1 MGRRL
6 ALVLLMALPA
16 IADDRAPT
24 QNQPPPET
32 PARKFELT
40 VAPVGVPIV
49 INQIGDF
56 GSLARFGMQ
65 FNPLIGGYASAF
77 VRWFRTETLL
87 GGIRPAGP
95 DGDLSIDG
103 QLGVG
108 VTFTPVRLTSWV
120 VSLRAGLG
128 LAHVSVGFPARS
140 TAFSFRFGSTGIRP
154 VGNLGLEVAYV
165 VSSRLRVGL
174 EVRNTL
180 TSSGVSAVNGC
191 SAGDLTNIVGSRR
204 PPSQV
209 EELGPGCDVFWQG
222 GFTPAQ
228 ALQRTTEGGSFV
240 NRLSLDL
247 GVTFSF

>member
-6 ALVLLMALPA
+6 ALVRLMALPA

-49 INQIGDF
+49 ISQIGDF

-154 VGNLGLEVAYV
+154 VGNLGLEVAFV

-174 EVRNTL
+174 EVRHTL

-191 SAGDLTNIVGSRR
+191 SG
-204 PPSQV
+204 
-209 EELGPGCDVFWQG
+209 
-222 GFTPAQ
+222 
-228 ALQRTTEGGSFV
+228 RT
-240 NRLSLDL
+240 
-247 GVTFSF
+247 

>member
-1 MGRRL
+1 
-6 ALVLLMALPA
+6 MALPSLA
-16 IADDRAPT
+16 EEGAPT
-24 QNQPPPET
+24 QPPPEA

-40 VAPVGVPIV
+40 VAPVGLPIV

-65 FNPLIGGYASAF
+65 FSPLIGGYASAF

-87 GGIRPAGP
+87 GGIRPTGP

-120 VSLRAGLG
+120 VALRTGLG
-128 LAHVSVGFPARS
+128 LAHVSVGFPARA
-140 TAFSFRFGSTGIRP
+140 TAVPLDFSSTGIRP
-154 VGNLGLEVAYV
+154 VANLGLEVAFV

-180 TSSGVSAVNGC
+180 MSSGVSAVNGC
-191 SAGDLTNIVGSRR
+191 SVADLRNISSSSR

-209 EELGPGCDVFWQG
+209 EGLEPGCNIFLPG
-222 GFTPAQ
+222 GFGQ
-228 ALQRTTEGGSFV
+228 ALQRSTEGGAIV